1 MENKVQQLNVNI
13 ELKRKELNAYVE
25 KYGLDNIK
33 TQRLSEE
40 LDLLINDFFKHG
52 VPK

>member
-1 MENKVQQLNVNI
+1 MENKVQQLSNNI
-13 ELKRKELNAYVE
+13 EFKRKELNDCVE

-40 LDLLINDFFKHG
+40 LDLLINDFF
-52 VPK
+52 